1 LTLIDLPKLKLSFG
15 EGASL
20 PPKLKSFHIKSVR
33 ITNPVTKWGL
43 QRLTALSDL
52 NIGGDDLVNTLLKEK
67 LLPISLVSL
76 TITNLTETKSFKG
89 NVFQQLSSLESL
101 HFLHCSGLESLPEDT
116 LPSSLKLLSIRKCSQ
131 LEARYESQRGKHWS
145 NIAHIPVIKING
157 QVII

>member
-52 NIGGDDLVNTLLKEK
+52 DIGGDDIVNTLLKEK
-67 LLPISLVSL
+67 LLPISV
-76 TITNLTETKSFKG
+76 TITNL
-89 NVFQQLSSLESL
+89 
-101 HFLHCSGLESLPEDT
+101 
-116 LPSSLKLLSIRKCSQ
+116 
-131 LEARYESQRGKHWS
+131 
-145 NIAHIPVIKING
+145 
-157 QVII
+157 VII